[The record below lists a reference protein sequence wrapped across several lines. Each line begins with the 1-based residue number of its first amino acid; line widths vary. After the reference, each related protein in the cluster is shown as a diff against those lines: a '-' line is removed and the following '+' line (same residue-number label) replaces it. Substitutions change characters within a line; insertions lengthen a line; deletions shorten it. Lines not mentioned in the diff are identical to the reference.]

1 MHVCTPITLNR
12 PSICKWASLHVCV
25 LKAVSL
31 MSQMLAFCQNNLLG
45 IFMSCTRTQL
55 GYRWGERG
63 GGGGEWSQEGLNK
76 SGTPD
81 PRRTKPCS
89 GPKTPRELDL
99 QRGGWFWMD
108 TAIILMIVFLI
119 VYSMFCVSK
128 STALATL
135 WSLTFCFSSIFHSSM
150 DVPTD
155 ILALAVFFPCKHQF
169 HSTLF

>member
-1 MHVCTPITLNR
+1 MCAPITLNR
-12 PSICKWASLHVCV
+12 PSICKWVSLHVFV

-63 GGGGEWSQEGLNK
+63 RGGEWLQEGLNK
-76 SGTPD
+76 SGTPE

-108 TAIILMIVFLI
+108 TAIILMIMFLI
-119 VYSMFCVSK
+119 VYSMSCVRVR
-128 STALATL
+128 L
-135 WSLTFCFSSIFHSSM
+135 WLHSGCLPFVFPLFS
-150 DVPTD
+150 
-155 ILALAVFFPCKHQF
+155 ILAWMYPQ
-169 HSTLF
+169 TY